1 MRKKDIKNAKKRDQM
16 QGIFS
21 GLAGNRGA
29 ETNSES
35 NSDSEEEA

>member
-1 MRKKDIKNAKKRDQM
+1 MRKKDIKNAKKRNQM

-29 ETNSES
+29 EANSDENSES
-35 NSDSEEEA
+35 EEET